1 MLEINA
7 SAITGIENIRT
18 NILNFV
24 STMPFAPSKVVLLE
38 EADHLSQ
45 PAQAGLRN
53 IMETHADTARFI
65 LTCNLPH
72 KILPAIKSR
81 CQGFHIEKLNITGFT
96 QRIAEIL
103 INENVEFTEQTL
115 DILDTYVKATFPD
128 LRKCINI
135 CQMNTINGQLTLSKE
150 AHTGTADYRI
160 TATDLF
166 KSGKIRE
173 ARNLICNNISADD
186 VEELITW
193 AYQNLELWSKTP
205 EGQDQAILIIRKAA
219 VNASMVADH
228 EINVAAMFTELG
240 QIN

>member
-1 MLEINA
+1 
-7 SAITGIENIRT
+7 
-18 NILNFV
+18 
-24 STMPFAPSKVVLLE
+24 
-38 EADHLSQ
+38 
-45 PAQAGLRN
+45 
-53 IMETHADTARFI
+53 